1 VQEVDVPGG
10 TTRAFL
16 PPPVIAGYT
25 APMRAVP
32 ALGGDTDTVLAELG
46 FDDTEIAALREAGG
60 IGPDPRS
67 AADRG

>member
-1 VQEVDVPGG
+1 
-10 TTRAFL
+10 
-16 PPPVIAGYT
+16 VIAGYT

-46 FDDTEIAALREAGG
+46 FDDTEVAALREAGG